1 MKLLIFRTILIYLC
15 VLFSMRLMGKR
26 QLGELQPEELV
37 STILISNLASISI
50 ESEEVPV
57 TASLIPLFLIAALE
71 LLGSVLSFR
80 SQWFFNLMSGRPK
93 TVILDGQID
102 QNALRMLRLTV
113 TDLMEALRGKDI
125 FDPRDVSYAVI
136 ETNGNLSVALRP
148 EREPARLADLQLKTT
163 QTNATIPFVLDGQ
176 VLEDNLH
183 WWTISCSKKRA
194 ATPAAPAKRMREVYE
209 TNLRLYCH
217 CGRAVDGSFL
227 QQLESTAL
235 CRGDFF

>member
-1 MKLLIFRTILIYLC
+1 MKLLIFRTVLIYLC
-15 VLFSMRLMGKR
+15 VLFAMRLMGKR

-71 LLGSVLSFR
+71 LFGSILSFR
-80 SQWFFNLMSGRPK
+80 SQKLFNLMSGRPK
-93 TVILDGQID
+93 TVILDGEID
-102 QNALRMLRLTV
+102 QNALRTLRLTAA
-113 TDLMEALRGKDI
+113 DLMEALRGKDV

-148 EREPARLADLQLKTT
+148 DREPATLSDLQLKV
-163 QTNATIPFVLDGQ
+163 QRSQATVPFVLDGQ

-183 WWTISCSKKRA
+183 WCGKNRDWLERTAQANTLLIGEILLLVGNDTEDYFLLKKEDRHR
-194 ATPAAPAKRMREVYE
+194 PSSGKENR
-209 TNLRLYCH
+209 
-217 CGRAVDGSFL
+217 
-227 QQLESTAL
+227 
-235 CRGDFF
+235 